1 MKIKLLNGTEYEVVG
16 TNSKGNT
23 LEIQIDRSVLTAEG
37 AEEAFNKR
45 EILSKIEVYE
55 QVKKSAVL
63 IGYVILAEVRLKADG
78 ITVVLA
84 KEADKTEKRIT
95 DAAAKAVD
103 ATTAAEKATEAAAK
117 AKEASEQVGASLE
130 QLTANVDYLAMET
143 GVEL

>member
-1 MKIKLLNGTEYEVVG
+1 M
-16 TNSKGNT
+16 
-23 LEIQIDRSVLTAEG
+23 
-37 AEEAFNKR
+37 
-45 EILSKIEVYE
+45 
-55 QVKKSAVL
+55 

>member
-1 MKIKLLNGTEYEVVG
+1 MKIKLLNGTEYEVIG

-95 DAAAKAVD
+95 DVAAKAVE